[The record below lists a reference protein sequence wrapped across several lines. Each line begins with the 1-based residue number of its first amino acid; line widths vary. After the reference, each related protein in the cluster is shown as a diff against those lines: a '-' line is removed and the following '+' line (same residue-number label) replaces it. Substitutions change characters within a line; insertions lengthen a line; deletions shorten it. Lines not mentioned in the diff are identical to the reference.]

1 MIRSFHHGLMLVTAL
16 TVSLLSILFLPTAG
30 NAYTPEQQQACTGDA
45 FRLCGSDIPDVDR
58 VTVCMIRNKSQLSPG
73 CRAFF
78 RPGPEPDGVAVAPA
92 GRPMAIR
99 PVTSHKSSSAKSSG
113 SKSSGSKSSGSK
125 AKPRKPAKPTAT

>member
-78 RPGPEPDGVAVAPA
+78 RPGPEPVAAAPA

-99 PVTSHKSSSAKSSG
+99 PVTSRKSSNAKSSSAKST
-113 SKSSGSKSSGSK
+113 GSKSSGSK